1 MELASQSNKNESFH
15 VGVTEQSG
23 GRVHKTGLG
32 QGSRGSSSFKD
43 NVLITKGLEQ
53 NEQAW

>member
-1 MELASQSNKNESFH
+1 MGLIRDPLDH
-15 VGVTEQSG
+15 VTEPSG

-53 NEQAW
+53 NEQAWSKSIK